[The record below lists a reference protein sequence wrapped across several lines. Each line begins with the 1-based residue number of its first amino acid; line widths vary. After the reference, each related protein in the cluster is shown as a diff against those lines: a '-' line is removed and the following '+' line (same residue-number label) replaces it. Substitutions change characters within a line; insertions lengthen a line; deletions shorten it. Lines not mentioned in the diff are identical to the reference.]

1 MSDPKE
7 ATTSLTQ
14 HRFAL
19 TPQPTFGTIVRAE
32 GCELITDDGR
42 RILDAAGGA
51 VVNNIGHG
59 RAEVAD
65 AVADALR
72 KLDYVVPLW
81 PTPNRTALA
90 DQLVENWLPNGFGQV
105 FFAGGGSEAND
116 TAMRL
121 ARMYHLSRGDDERHR
136 VIGRVPSYHGST
148 LATLAIGGH
157 MDRRDGFDP
166 MLAEHPK
173 APWDSADAVAAAIE
187 AAGPH
192 TVSAFIAEP
201 VIGAAG
207 PGLVAPLDYWA
218 QITEICRS
226 YGVLMISDEVM
237 TGFGRTGKPWGC
249 DHDDWEPDIIV
260 AAKGLTGGYA
270 PLSMVAAHDDV
281 VAPLVDAGKGVMFFT
296 YSGHD
301 SACAASLA
309 VLRILEA
316 EGLMKRAAVQGE
328 RLRAALAASL
338 GSSPNVREIRGRG
351 LLLGVELVGVS
362 SAAVVGA
369 ALDRDVWIYPGGSGP
384 AGADG
389 LLFAPPLIVTD
400 DEIDRMVSVT
410 AESIVAAA
418 KMTGGMS

>member
-1 MSDPKE
+1 MSEPNTVNPSAAE
-7 ATTSLTQ
+7 PS
-14 HRFAL
+14 RFSL
-19 TPQPTFGTIVRAE
+19 TPQPAPGAIVRAR

-59 RAEVAD
+59 RPEIAD
-65 AVADALR
+65 AVAAALR
-72 KLDYVVPLW
+72 ELDYVVPLW

-90 DQLVENWLPNGFGQV
+90 NYLVEQWLPDGFGQV

-121 ARMYHLSRGDDERHR
+121 ARMYHLSRGDEQRHR

-173 APWDSADAVAAAIE
+173 VPWDSADAIAAAIE
-187 AAGPH
+187 GAGPD
-192 TVSAFIAEP
+192 TVAAFIAEP
-201 VIGAAG
+201 VIGASG

-218 QITEICRS
+218 QVTEVCRE

-237 TGFGRTGKPWGC
+237 TGFGRTGLRWGC
-249 DHDDWEPDIIV
+249 EHDRWEPDIIV
-260 AAKGLTGGYA
+260 SAKGLTGGYA
-270 PLSMVAAHDDV
+270 PLSMVAAHDRV
-281 VAPLVDAGKGVMFFT
+281 VAPLIEADKGVMFFT

-309 VLRILEA
+309 VLRILED
-316 EGLMKRAAVQGE
+316 EGLMERAALQGE
-328 RLRAALAASL
+328 RLRSALTEAL
-338 GSSPNVREIRGRG
+338 GDSPHVNEIRGRG
-351 LLLGVELVGVS
+351 LLLGVELEGVAS
-362 SAAVVGA
+362 IDVVMA

-384 AGADG
+384 AVNDG

-400 DEIDRMVSVT
+400 DEIDRM
-410 AESIVAAA
+410 AAVAADA
-418 KMTGGMS
+418 IKAVTSS